1 MTIEEISKDNVSDL
15 AQLVLFLWPE
25 CNYKEE
31 FQNGLKILNSP
42 TETAF
47 IAKNHGIY
55 LGFIQLSL
63 RYEFVE
69 GTTTKPVLYMEGIY
83 VDPSHRKEG
92 IAKRLV
98 EMAESWGKKRGCSE
112 MASDTEITNKLSIDF
127 HQSVGFDEVNRLV
140 TFRKDL

>member
-15 AQLVLFLWPE
+15 AQLVLYLWPE

-31 FQNGLKILNSP
+31 FQNGLKILESK

-55 LGFIQLSL
+55 LGFIQLAL

-69 GTTTKPVLYMEGIY
+69 GTSTSPVLYMEGIY

-92 IAKRLV
+92 IAKKLIEV
-98 EMAESWGKKRGCSE
+98 AERWGKAKECTE
-112 MASDTEITNKLSIDF
+112 MASDTEITNQLSIHF
-127 HQSVGFDEVNRLV
+127 HHSVGFEEVNRLV
-140 TFRKDL
+140 TFKKRI